1 MAGRERAGAVA
12 GRHDLFDGRAWVLTP
27 TDETLPEVVTLVAAV
42 AEAAGAA
49 VRRLPPEEHDRAVAA
64 VSHVPQLA
72 ASLVAARLEGLDE
85 DAVALAGQGL
95 RDVTRIAASDPNL
108 WTQILA
114 GNAAAVRD
122 VLAGLSTDLAA
133 VVGGPRRPRG
143 RRGRAGRSRDHR
155 DDHRRRQRRA
165 RPHPRASTGRHRPP
179 TTTVRVLVPDEPGQ
193 LGRLFADVGE
203 IGTNIEEFHLDHG
216 LGQPFGLAEVDVVPA
231 AAAGLAEA
239 LRRPGVADPR
249 LSPATTLARH
259 DRTADHRHR
268 RSVRLRE
275 EQRRQG
281 GGTPARRSATSTPV
295 RCTARSP
302 GGAWS
307 GGSTSPTPPR
317 SPSGTR
323 PSRSR
328 SGPIPTAPT
337 VTVGGTDVTEAIRT
351 TEVSTAV
358 SAVAT
363 NLEVR
368 PVLQQLQRDLMARI
382 ADETGGV
389 VAEGRDITTVVA
401 PDARVRLLLTA
412 SRGGAPASPEHRA
425 ARDRGRAGRRG
436 DPGPGG
442 AAGP

>member
-1 MAGRERAGAVA
+1 MRVHVVGTGLIGTSLGLALRRHGDDVTLEDAVATHAALARDLGAGRLPGEGEALDPDLVVVAAPPDVTAGCVLAALARFPSAAVTDVASVKGAVLTGLRSHGADLARYCGSHPMAGRERAGAVA

-133 VVGGPRRPRG
+133 VVAALADLEGGGDAPGARG
-143 RRGRAGRSRDHR
+143 TIATTIAAGNAGH
-155 DDHRRRQRRA
+155 A
-165 RPHPRASTGRHRPP
+165 RIPGKHGAAP
-179 TTTVRVLVPDEPGQ
+179 TAYETVRVLVPDEPGQ

-239 LRRPGVADPR
+239 LH
-249 LSPATTLARH
+249 ARGWQIH
-259 DRTADHRHR
+259 
-268 RSVRLRE
+268 
-275 EQRRQG
+275 G
-281 GGTPARRSATSTPV
+281 
-295 RCTARSP
+295 
-302 GGAWS
+302 
-307 GGSTSPTPPR
+307 
-317 SPSGTR
+317 
-323 PSRSR
+323 
-328 SGPIPTAPT
+328 
-337 VTVGGTDVTEAIRT
+337 
-351 TEVSTAV
+351 
-358 SAVAT
+358 
-363 NLEVR
+363 
-368 PVLQQLQRDLMARI
+368 
-382 ADETGGV
+382 
-389 VAEGRDITTVVA
+389 
-401 PDARVRLLLTA
+401 
-412 SRGGAPASPEHRA
+412 
-425 ARDRGRAGRRG
+425 
-436 DPGPGG
+436 
-442 AAGP
+442 